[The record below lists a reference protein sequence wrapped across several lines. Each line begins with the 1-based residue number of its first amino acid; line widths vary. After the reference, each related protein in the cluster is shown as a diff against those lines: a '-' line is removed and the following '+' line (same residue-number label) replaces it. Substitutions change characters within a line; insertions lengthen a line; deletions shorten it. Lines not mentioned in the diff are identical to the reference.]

1 MRIAFSGKICSG
13 KTTAA
18 NIVESMLGCEA
29 TTKLSVA
36 SRVKELAIDLFGM
49 EQKDRKLLQV
59 LGQKMKEIDP
69 DVWIRALIKQVN
81 DCGDKHIVIDDL
93 RFPNELRALRENGF
107 IIIRLEIDP
116 ELQLKRIKET
126 YPDTWESHVSRLDNI
141 SETALDRRV
150 QTSCRSAWRSHPE
163 LRSASKMPSA
173 APPYNC
179 ENFDYVIHQPDTET
193 IRNYFKDLIAHENKN
208 VRP

>member
-29 TTKLSVA
+29 TIKLSVA
-36 SRVKELAIDLFGM
+36 SRVKELATDLFGM

-69 DVWIRALIKQVN
+69 EVWVRALVKQVN
-81 DCGDKHIVIDDL
+81 NCGDKHIVIDDL

-116 ELQLKRIKET
+116 ELQLKRIKDT
-126 YPDTWESHVSRLDNI
+126 YPDTWESHVARLDNV
-141 SETALDRRV
+141 SETALDTCTDFDYIFSTTLCVESVGDRTTLCVESVGDRTTLCV
-150 QTSCRSAWRSHPE
+150 DQSGLAIF
-163 LRSASKMPSA
+163 LRSKL
-173 APPYNC
+173 
-179 ENFDYVIHQPDTET
+179 
-193 IRNYFKDLIAHENKN
+193 FKD
-208 VRP
+208 R

>member
-69 DVWIRALIKQVN
+69 EVWVRALVKQVN
-81 DCGDKHIVIDDL
+81 NCGDKHIVIDDL
-93 RFPNELRALRENGF
+93 RFPTELRALRENGF

-116 ELQLKRIKET
+116 ELQLKRIKDT
-126 YPDTWESHVSRLDNI
+126 YPDTWESHVARLDNI
-141 SETALDRRV
+141 SETALDTCTDFDYIFSTTQSVESVGDRTTLCV
-150 QTSCRSAWRSHPE
+150 ESVGDQSGLAIF
-163 LRSASKMPSA
+163 LRSKL
-173 APPYNC
+173 
-179 ENFDYVIHQPDTET
+179 
-193 IRNYFKDLIAHENKN
+193 FKDK
-208 VRP
+208 